1 MTGFEITLPKDT
13 CKNHPLVTVFGSIF
27 FGGIAIFLLLSC
39 VSYLFVGNETINI
52 NFVEI
57 SSFFHNQHYVK
68 NFCGVLGAKAANW
81 VMFYGVGVGAFVIIF
96 FLFFI
101 YCKILDL
108 QFVKDIHIIKMLV
121 LCILAVIYISLVLY
135 YLYENFNDII
145 AIQNYIGYMTI
156 SFGKI
161 FEKYLFN
168 ITLPLIIFSSF
179 LFLSLICE
187 CIPSQQKY
195 IKKHIYITISELCN
209 I

>member
-1 MTGFEITLPKDT
+1 M
-13 CKNHPLVTVFGSIF
+13 
-27 FGGIAIFLLLSC
+27 
-39 VSYLFVGNETINI
+39 
-52 NFVEI
+52 
-57 SSFFHNQHYVK
+57 K

-187 CIPSQQKY
+187 CNVFKITFMFILNI
-195 IKKHIYITISELCN
+195 IKN
-209 I
+209 IFKVLF